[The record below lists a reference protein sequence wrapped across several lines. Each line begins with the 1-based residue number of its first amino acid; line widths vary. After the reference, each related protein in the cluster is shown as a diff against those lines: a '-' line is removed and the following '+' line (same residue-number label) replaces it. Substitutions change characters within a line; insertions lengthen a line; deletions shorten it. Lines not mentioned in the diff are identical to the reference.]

1 MIRLCAWCP
10 GSRWKT
16 RLLTLLL
23 FNVSHTICPRCEAR
37 MNAQIE
43 AALQAQREAR

>member
-10 GSRWKT
+10 RSAFMT
-16 RLLTLLL
+16 RLFRLLRL
-23 FNVSHTICPRCEAR
+23 RVSHTICPRCEAT